1 MGILDNL
8 LTPDTFDNLALG
20 FNSMRLNPD
29 ENLPDMIARRQALR
43 REAGNR
49 QKAIDYFKNIPGSEA
64 YIGALNA
71 GGSGA
76 NLISNYIATLEQR
89 KRDKLEHQRAM
100 QRAAA
105 NRAPQG
111 TATMQTVR
119 SLIENGDLPKNTAN
133 NTAILDLIVPVTRG
147 ANGQV
152 TNIGR
157 PIQMPT
163 AAKSPAINR
172 QMTGA
177 ELAQNLMGTGS
188 KSTAALVG
196 QTPDKVFDVTIDN
209 GTITNYTP
217 ALTTDP
223 NKTIAMLQDAAN
235 NGDVLADSALAQ
247 IEADP
252 RNASTILKNYYT
264 TRSYMDRDAMTVSS
278 TRSLGNGLVELI
290 MKDGGTKYKKNGIM
304 LDDPEE
310 IQAELEAAKKSRID
324 QEEDEAAAKKQ
335 GQIKS
340 KKIADID
347 AAIQGMNNSVAVAE
361 QKIGVLMTHPGLE
374 DAVGQVNGL
383 KGKLATSKE
392 GAEFITLYDEL
403 AGQIFLSAFEKLKG
417 GGPITD
423 LEGQKAQSAASNLDR
438 QLDPDSF
445 RRALN
450 TFYND
455 LRASHARLVQ
465 ERAIILADEG
475 PAALPPAVDFNLSPD
490 FD

>member
-29 ENLPDMIARRQALR
+29 QNLPDMIARRQALR

-49 QKAIDYFKNIPGSEA
+49 QKAIDYFNNIPGSEA

-76 NLISNYIATLEQR
+76 NLISNYIATIEQR
-89 KRDKLEHQRAM
+89 KRDELEHKRAM
-100 QRAAA
+100 QRTLASKPAPSTVEMTTLGALGIAVPPNMA
-105 NRAPQG
+105 NMP
-111 TATMQTVR
+111 V
-119 SLIENGDLPKNTAN
+119 K
-133 NTAILDLIVPVTRG
+133 VTRK
-147 ANGQV
+147 NDQIV
-152 TNIGR
+152 DLT

-163 AAKSPAINR
+163 PAKTSATEILTVQQLMESGAIGKGAAQRLAENPNALYEVKKENGVV
-172 QMTGA
+172 TGI
-177 ELAQNLMGTGS
+177 EPF
-188 KSTAALVG
+188 
-196 QTPDKVFDVTIDN
+196 TPQGN
-209 GTITNYTP
+209 S
-217 ALTTDP
+217 
-223 NKTIAMLQDAAN
+223 NKTIAMLQDAVN

-247 IEADP
+247 IQADP
-252 RNASTILKNYYT
+252 DNTSTILRNYYT

-310 IQAELEAAKKSRID
+310 IQAELEAAKQSRID

-361 QKIGVLMTHPGLE
+361 QKIRALMTHPGLE